1 MLSTYIQFLQVQTQT
16 GKMKL
21 EYLRRR
27 EEREEKEMFQRR
39 EMERIKL
46 EREAAEFEHS
56 KQSANIKQKAD
67 RALVG
72 DFFCFQLIEE
82 KLDVIQE
89 LLTNSNVDNSVKHA
103 ASEFLKRLFT
113 TD

>member
-1 MLSTYIQFLQVQTQT
+1 MQFLQVQTQT

-67 RALVG
+67 RAIVST
-72 DFFCFQLIEE
+72 FVSSWSEK
-82 KLDVIQE
+82 KLDFVDQE

>member
-27 EEREEKEMFQRR
+27 EEREEKEMLQRR

-56 KQSANIKQKAD
+56 KHSANIKQKGGQSYCESFTITISAEIC
-67 RALVG
+67 
-72 DFFCFQLIEE
+72 FFQPFFPP
-82 KLDVIQE
+82 
-89 LLTNSNVDNSVKHA
+89 S
-103 ASEFLKRLFT
+103 F
-113 TD
+113 

>member
-27 EEREEKEMFQRR
+27 EEREEKEMLQRR

-56 KQSANIKQKAD
+56 KHSANIKQKAD
-67 RALVG
+67 RA
-72 DFFCFQLIEE
+72 I
-82 KLDVIQE
+82 E
-89 LLTNSNVDNSVKHA
+89 LLANANVDNSVKHA